1 MNMTKDDTSFF
12 CVCAQFSLLFLLGIP
27 LHLNRHIKWDRMTKR
42 ICCYG
47 DVQSIFVAFG
57 IVIYG
62 WNLIG
67 IEMKGTNKNVRGKK
81 QPRDTTKFF
90 AIELSQT
97 IVDQMRAKKK
107 EKNQF
112 FCCCRCRC
120 CCCWILSSMKNIP
133 NNFQFSEIFYNKT
146 LTEWYYHVLLLY
158 NMRVYLASLITMW
171 SPSIR
176 IPSCK

>member
-1 MNMTKDDTSFF
+1 MIRAFF
-12 CVCAQFSLLFLLGIP
+12 VCAQFSLLFLLGIP

-57 IVIYG
+57 IVIHG

-67 IEMKGTNKNVRGKK
+67 IEMKGTNKNVRVKKK

-112 FCCCRCRC
+112 FCCCRYRC